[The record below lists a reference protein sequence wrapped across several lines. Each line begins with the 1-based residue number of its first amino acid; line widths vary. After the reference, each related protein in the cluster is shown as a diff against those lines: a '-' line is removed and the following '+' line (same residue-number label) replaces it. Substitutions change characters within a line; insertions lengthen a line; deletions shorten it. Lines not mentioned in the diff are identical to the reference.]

1 MFGLQHLFIAGVV
14 AATDIQYSVRTSKG
28 QRYQDLYLPQSL
40 ADRSCGLLCV
50 LQAAMLLCE
59 LPRTQVATIAKAKRE
74 PMRGLWRLAREAYFE
89 GTTESEIEAYVNAFS
104 PALTCTTVTSQSVK
118 RLGPLVAKAVR
129 AGHVPM
135 VRFDSHHWC
144 HYALI
149 SGIEVMPGESLPRAL
164 LLLDASASQP
174 WGSFYNARLE
184 LQPKAGS
191 SVRAKR
197 PYTLPYRFVTGE
209 AWAVR
214 LNGLVIVKR
223 GQSP

>member
-1 MFGLQHLFIAGVV
+1 MGGLQHLFVTGVV
-14 AATDIQYSVRTSKG
+14 AATDIHYIARTSKG
-28 QRYQDLYLPQSL
+28 LRHQNLYLPQSML
-40 ADRSCGLLCV
+40 DSSCGLLCV
-50 LQAAMLLCE
+50 LQAAMLLCG
-59 LPRTQVATIAKAKRE
+59 LRRTKVEGLTTAKRA
-74 PMRGLWRLAREAYFE
+74 PLRGLWRLAREAYFD
-89 GTTESEIEAYVNAFS
+89 GTSEAEIESYVNAFS
-104 PALTCTTVTSQSVK
+104 PTLTCTTVTSQSAK
-118 RLGPLVAKAVR
+118 RLGPMVAKAVR

-135 VRFDSHHWC
+135 VRFDSQHWC
-144 HYALI
+144 HWAFVI
-149 SGIEVMPGESLPRAL
+149 GVESMAGESFPRAL
-164 LLLDASASQP
+164 LLLDPSASQP

-184 LQPKAGS
+184 LQTKAGA

>member
-1 MFGLQHLFIAGVV
+1 MGGLQHLFITGVI
-14 AATDIQYSVRTSKG
+14 AATDVQYVARTSKG
-28 QRYQDLYLPQSL
+28 SRYEGLYLPQSL

-59 LPRTQVATIAKAKRE
+59 LPRSQVASVATSKRE
-74 PMRGLWRLAREAYFE
+74 PLRGLWRLAREAYFE

-104 PALTCTTVTSQSVK
+104 PALTCTTVTSQSAR
-118 RLGPLVAKAVR
+118 RLGPLVAKAIR

-135 VRFDSHHWC
+135 VRFDSQQWC
-144 HYALI
+144 HWALI
-149 SGIEVMPGESLPRAL
+149 SGLEVMAGESLPRAL
-164 LLLDASASQP
+164 LLLDPSASQP

-184 LQPKAGS
+184 LQTKAS
-191 SVRAKR
+191 SPVRAKQ

-209 AWAVR
+209 AWAVQ

-223 GQSP
+223 GQAP

>member
-1 MFGLQHLFIAGVV
+1 MGGLQHLFVTGVIAT
-14 AATDIQYSVRTSKG
+14 TDIQYSARTSKG
-28 QRYQDLYLPQSL
+28 LRHQDLYLPQSL

-50 LQAAMLLCE
+50 LQSAMLLCE
-59 LPRTQVATIAKAKRE
+59 LPRTQVASIATAKRE
-74 PMRGLWRLAREAYFE
+74 PLRGLWRLAREAYFE
-89 GTTESEIEAYVNAFS
+89 GTTEAEIEAYVNAFS
-104 PALTCTTVTSQSVK
+104 PALTCTTVTSQSAK

-135 VRFDSHHWC
+135 VRFDSPHWC
-144 HYALI
+144 HWATI
-149 SGIEVMPGESLPRAL
+149 SGVEVMAGESLPRAL
-164 LLLDASASQP
+164 LLLDPSASQP

-184 LQPKAGS
+184 LQTKAGS

-209 AWAVR
+209 ARAVR